1 MSCCEVDI
9 VGATASGTERL
20 PDLAAAGGAAGA
32 MGAIGGAREAGMI
45 GVAEVSF
52 AGAGALAVWFAVW
65 GRGFGNGTVTAKAT
79 HGDATIAAARKPRA
93 IRLVMF
99 DDAAKT
105 LPAIRISKPG

>member
-1 MSCCEVDI
+1 
-9 VGATASGTERL
+9 
-20 PDLAAAGGAAGA
+20 
-32 MGAIGGAREAGMI
+32 MI

-105 LPAIRISKPG
+105 LPAIRISKPGPSFKLVCNDKIDNTLNGPATR